1 MNEQRKLQRIRAG
14 YLPGL
19 NDDEVQWQTLDFKSR
34 DGQVLEVCVPV
45 LTAPQMQALACRV
58 RTAAAIHLRPM
69 PVAEIIDAVDRAM
82 ARLLDRNDIYR
93 QQAEAWLPVVSGYDA
108 DMVRLGLTGF
118 FKTFRAAQLKRF
130 VAEDFAN
137 PAVLDGFQPA
147 AKGGAVRAF
156 GPDLLV
162 HSWAGNVP
170 ALSLWSLVCGLL
182 VKAPAIGK
190 LASAEPL
197 FAGWFAPAG
206 RGSPAAGRLPGR
218 GVVARCRR
226 GGGRR
231 ALCPG
236 RYGAGL
242 WRQSDA
248 GCTAPS
254 SARDDALL
262 PHGHKL
268 GFGLIGAQALD
279 TLKAPAMARQAA
291 WDVMRYDQQGCY
303 SPHVFYVQRGAPVS
317 PRAFADYLAAE
328 LANLQ
333 RRFARRELDL
343 EEGAALARWQQN
355 MEWGGEA
362 HQLLG
367 PVDAPWSVAYSESLQ
382 PLAPTALY
390 RTIAVVAVDRLDA
403 VLPVVA
409 TQRDYLQTAGI
420 AAGPEELY
428 RLAGLLGA
436 AGVTRISAIGSM
448 SMPEAGWHHD
458 GRFNLLDLV
467 RMTEIEQSANWRPS
481 RWPLMRTEGV
491 DTAVAFM
498 EFKQARFSY
507 PGRAPVVD
515 GVDWQVGAGEFHC
528 LLGRSGCGKTTLLKL
543 AAGLL
548 GPPVGPYLAA
558 RQQLAAPGPQ
568 LGFMFQAPTLLDWH
582 TVIDNV
588 LLPVSLQRKPTQ
600 RINRRP
606 CSCWSNWVLPP
617 IHGFTQASSRAD
629 NKVAWLW
636 REP

>member
-1 MNEQRKLQRIRAG
+1 MSKQRKVQRIKAG

-19 NDDEVQWQTLDFKSR
+19 GDEEVQWQTLDFESR
-34 DGQVLEVCVPV
+34 DGQRLEVSVPV

-58 RTAAAIHLRPM
+58 RKAAAIHLRPM

-182 VKAPAIGK
+182 VKSPAIGK

-197 FAGWFAPAG
+197 FAGWFARLLAEVHPPLADCLAVVWWRGAG
-206 RGSPAAGRLPGR
+206 GEEADALYAQADTVLAYGGNQTLDALRRRLPVTTR
-218 GVVARCRR
+218 F
-226 GGGRR
+226 
-231 ALCPG
+231 
-236 RYGAGL
+236 
-242 WRQSDA
+242 
-248 GCTAPS
+248 
-254 SARDDALL
+254 L

-268 GFGLIGAQALD
+268 GFGLIDAQALD
-279 TLKAPAMARQAA
+279 TLKAPDMARLAA

-367 PVDAPWSVAYSESLQ
+367 PVDAPWSVAYSEILQ

-409 TQRDYLQTAGI
+409 AQRDYLQTAGI

-467 RMTEIEQSANWRPS
+467 RMTEIEQSA
-481 RWPLMRTEGV
+481 E
-491 DTAVAFM
+491 
-498 EFKQARFSY
+498 
-507 PGRAPVVD
+507 
-515 GVDWQVGAGEFHC
+515 
-528 LLGRSGCGKTTLLKL
+528 L
-543 AAGLL
+543 AAQ
-548 GPPVGPYLAA
+548 PLA
-558 RQQLAAPGPQ
+558 
-568 LGFMFQAPTLLDWH
+568 
-582 TVIDNV
+582 
-588 LLPVSLQRKPTQ
+588 SY
-600 RINRRP
+600 
-606 CSCWSNWVLPP
+606 
-617 IHGFTQASSRAD
+617 AD
-629 NKVAWLW
+629 
-636 REP
+636 

>member
-1 MNEQRKLQRIRAG
+1 MSEQRKVQRIRAG

-19 NDDEVQWQTLDFKSR
+19 GDDEVQWQTLDFKSR
-34 DGQVLEVCVPV
+34 DGQVLQVSVPL

-58 RTAAAIHLRPM
+58 RKAAAIHLRAM

-197 FAGWFAPAG
+197 FAGWFARLLAEVHPPLADCLAVVWWRGAG
-206 RGSPAAGRLPGR
+206 GEEADALYAQADTVLAYGGNQTLDALRRRLPVTTR
-218 GVVARCRR
+218 F
-226 GGGRR
+226 
-231 ALCPG
+231 
-236 RYGAGL
+236 
-242 WRQSDA
+242 
-248 GCTAPS
+248 
-254 SARDDALL
+254 L

-268 GFGLIGAQALD
+268 GFGLIDAQALD
-279 TLKAPAMARQAA
+279 TLKAPAMARLAA

-317 PRAFADYLAAE
+317 ARAFADYLAAE

-409 TQRDYLQTAGI
+409 AQRDYLQTAGI

-467 RMTEIEQSANWRPS
+467 RMTEIEQSA
-481 RWPLMRTEGV
+481 E
-491 DTAVAFM
+491 
-498 EFKQARFSY
+498 
-507 PGRAPVVD
+507 
-515 GVDWQVGAGEFHC
+515 
-528 LLGRSGCGKTTLLKL
+528 L
-543 AAGLL
+543 AAQ
-548 GPPVGPYLAA
+548 PLA
-558 RQQLAAPGPQ
+558 
-568 LGFMFQAPTLLDWH
+568 
-582 TVIDNV
+582 
-588 LLPVSLQRKPTQ
+588 SY
-600 RINRRP
+600 
-606 CSCWSNWVLPP
+606 
-617 IHGFTQASSRAD
+617 AD
-629 NKVAWLW
+629 
-636 REP
+636 

>member
-1 MNEQRKLQRIRAG
+1 MSEQRKVQRIKAG

-19 NDDEVQWQTLDFKSR
+19 GDEEVQWQTLDFEPR
-34 DGQVLEVCVPV
+34 DGQRLEVSVPV

-58 RTAAAIHLRPM
+58 RKAAAIHLRPM
-69 PVAEIIDAVDRAM
+69 PVAEIIDVVDRAM
-82 ARLLDRNDIYR
+82 ARLLDRNDTYR

-197 FAGWFAPAG
+197 FAGWFARLLAEVHPPLADCLAVVWWRGAG
-206 RGSPAAGRLPGR
+206 GEEADALYAQADTVLAYGGNQTLDALRRRLPVTTR
-218 GVVARCRR
+218 F
-226 GGGRR
+226 
-231 ALCPG
+231 
-236 RYGAGL
+236 
-242 WRQSDA
+242 
-248 GCTAPS
+248 
-254 SARDDALL
+254 L

-279 TLKAPAMARQAA
+279 TLKAPGMARLAA

-343 EEGAALARWQQN
+343 EEGAALVRWQQN

-382 PLAPTALY
+382 PLVPTALY

-409 TQRDYLQTAGI
+409 AQRDYLQTAGI
-420 AAGPEELY
+420 AASPEELY

-436 AGVTRISAIGSM
+436 VGVTRISAIGSM

-467 RMTEIEQSANWRPS
+467 RMTEIEQSA
-481 RWPLMRTEGV
+481 E
-491 DTAVAFM
+491 
-498 EFKQARFSY
+498 
-507 PGRAPVVD
+507 
-515 GVDWQVGAGEFHC
+515 
-528 LLGRSGCGKTTLLKL
+528 L
-543 AAGLL
+543 AAQ
-548 GPPVGPYLAA
+548 PLA
-558 RQQLAAPGPQ
+558 
-568 LGFMFQAPTLLDWH
+568 
-582 TVIDNV
+582 
-588 LLPVSLQRKPTQ
+588 SY
-600 RINRRP
+600 
-606 CSCWSNWVLPP
+606 
-617 IHGFTQASSRAD
+617 AD
-629 NKVAWLW
+629 
-636 REP
+636 

>member
-1 MNEQRKLQRIRAG
+1 MSEQRKVQRIRAG

-19 NDDEVQWQTLDFKSR
+19 GDDEVQWQTLDFKSR
-34 DGQVLEVCVPV
+34 DGQELEVCVPL

-58 RTAAAIHLRPM
+58 RKAAAIHLRPM

-93 QQAEAWLPVVSGYDA
+93 QQAEAWLPVVSGYDT

-197 FAGWFAPAG
+197 FAGWFARLLAEVHPPLAG
-206 RGSPAAGRLPGR
+206 CLAVVWWRGAGGEEADALYAQADTVLAYGGNQTLDALRRRLPVTTR
-218 GVVARCRR
+218 F
-226 GGGRR
+226 
-231 ALCPG
+231 
-236 RYGAGL
+236 
-242 WRQSDA
+242 
-248 GCTAPS
+248 
-254 SARDDALL
+254 L

-268 GFGLIGAQALD
+268 GFGLIDAQALD
-279 TLKAPAMARQAA
+279 TLKAPAMARLAA

-303 SPHVFYVQRGAPVS
+303 SPHVFYVRRGAPVS

-367 PVDAPWSVAYSESLQ
+367 PVDAPWSVAYSERLQ

-390 RTIAVVAVDRLDA
+390 RTVAVVAVDRLDA
-403 VLPVVA
+403 ALPVVA
-409 TQRDYLQTAGI
+409 AQRDYLQTAGI

-467 RMTEIEQSANWRPS
+467 RMTEIEQSA
-481 RWPLMRTEGV
+481 E
-491 DTAVAFM
+491 
-498 EFKQARFSY
+498 
-507 PGRAPVVD
+507 
-515 GVDWQVGAGEFHC
+515 
-528 LLGRSGCGKTTLLKL
+528 L
-543 AAGLL
+543 AAQ
-548 GPPVGPYLAA
+548 PLAA
-558 RQQLAAPGPQ
+558 Y
-568 LGFMFQAPTLLDWH
+568 
-582 TVIDNV
+582 
-588 LLPVSLQRKPTQ
+588 
-600 RINRRP
+600 
-606 CSCWSNWVLPP
+606 
-617 IHGFTQASSRAD
+617 AD
-629 NKVAWLW
+629 
-636 REP
+636 

>member
-1 MNEQRKLQRIRAG
+1 MSEQRKLQRIKAG

-19 NDDEVQWQTLDFKSR
+19 ADDEVQWQTLGFESR
-34 DGQVLEVCVPV
+34 DGQRLEVSVPV
-45 LTAPQMQALACRV
+45 LTAPQMRALAARV
-58 RTAAAIHLRPM
+58 RAAACVHLRSM

-197 FAGWFAPAG
+197 FAGWFARLLAEVHPPLADCLAVVWWRGAG
-206 RGSPAAGRLPGR
+206 GEEADALYAQADTVLAYGGNQTLDALRRRLPVTTR
-218 GVVARCRR
+218 F
-226 GGGRR
+226 
-231 ALCPG
+231 
-236 RYGAGL
+236 
-242 WRQSDA
+242 
-248 GCTAPS
+248 
-254 SARDDALL
+254 L

-279 TLKAPAMARQAA
+279 TLKAPGMARLAA

-343 EEGAALARWQQN
+343 EEAAALARWQQN

-367 PVDAPWSVAYSESLQ
+367 PVDAPWSVAYSEDLQ

-403 VLPVVA
+403 VLPVVTA
-409 TQRDYLQTAGI
+409 QRDYLQTAGI

-467 RMTEIEQSANWRPS
+467 RMTEIEQSA
-481 RWPLMRTEGV
+481 E
-491 DTAVAFM
+491 
-498 EFKQARFSY
+498 
-507 PGRAPVVD
+507 
-515 GVDWQVGAGEFHC
+515 
-528 LLGRSGCGKTTLLKL
+528 L
-543 AAGLL
+543 AAQ
-548 GPPVGPYLAA
+548 PLA
-558 RQQLAAPGPQ
+558 
-568 LGFMFQAPTLLDWH
+568 
-582 TVIDNV
+582 
-588 LLPVSLQRKPTQ
+588 SY
-600 RINRRP
+600 
-606 CSCWSNWVLPP
+606 
-617 IHGFTQASSRAD
+617 AD
-629 NKVAWLW
+629 
-636 REP
+636 

>member
-1 MNEQRKLQRIRAG
+1 MSEQRKVQRIRAG

-19 NDDEVQWQTLDFKSR
+19 GDDEVQWQTLDFKSR
-34 DGQVLEVCVPV
+34 DDQVLEVCVPL

-58 RTAAAIHLRPM
+58 RKAAAIHLRPM

-93 QQAEAWLPVVSGYDA
+93 QQAEAWLPVVSGYDT

-197 FAGWFAPAG
+197 FAGWFARLLAEVHPPLADCLAVVWWRGAG
-206 RGSPAAGRLPGR
+206 GEEADALYAQADTVLAYGGNQTLDALRRRLPVTTR
-218 GVVARCRR
+218 F
-226 GGGRR
+226 
-231 ALCPG
+231 
-236 RYGAGL
+236 
-242 WRQSDA
+242 
-248 GCTAPS
+248 
-254 SARDDALL
+254 L

-279 TLKAPAMARQAA
+279 TLKAPAMARLAA

-317 PRAFADYLAAE
+317 ARAFADYLAAE

-409 TQRDYLQTAGI
+409 AQRDYLQTAGI

-467 RMTEIEQSANWRPS
+467 RMTEIEQSA
-481 RWPLMRTEGV
+481 E
-491 DTAVAFM
+491 
-498 EFKQARFSY
+498 
-507 PGRAPVVD
+507 
-515 GVDWQVGAGEFHC
+515 
-528 LLGRSGCGKTTLLKL
+528 L
-543 AAGLL
+543 AAQ
-548 GPPVGPYLAA
+548 PLAA
-558 RQQLAAPGPQ
+558 Y
-568 LGFMFQAPTLLDWH
+568 
-582 TVIDNV
+582 
-588 LLPVSLQRKPTQ
+588 
-600 RINRRP
+600 
-606 CSCWSNWVLPP
+606 
-617 IHGFTQASSRAD
+617 AD
-629 NKVAWLW
+629 
-636 REP
+636 

>member
-1 MNEQRKLQRIRAG
+1 MTEQRKVQRIKAG

-19 NDDEVQWQTLDFKSR
+19 CDDEVQWHVLHFER
-34 DGQVLEVCVPV
+34 DGAQLQVSVPM
-45 LTAPQMQALACRV
+45 LTATQMQALANRV
-58 RTAAAIHLRPM
+58 RDAADRHLRNM
-69 PVAEIIDAVDRAM
+69 TVAQIIDVIDRAM
-82 ARLLDRNDIYR
+82 ARLLDRGDSYR

-156 GPDLLV
+156 GPDLLA

-197 FAGWFAPAG
+197 FAGWFARLLAEVHPPLADCLAVVWWRGAG
-206 RGSPAAGRLPGR
+206 GEEADALYAQADTVLAYGGNQTLDALRRRLPVTTR
-218 GVVARCRR
+218 F
-226 GGGRR
+226 
-231 ALCPG
+231 
-236 RYGAGL
+236 
-242 WRQSDA
+242 
-248 GCTAPS
+248 
-254 SARDDALL
+254 L

-279 TLKAPAMARQAA
+279 TLKAPSLARLAA

-303 SPHVFYVQRGAPVS
+303 SPHVFYVQRGAAVA

-333 RRFARRELDL
+333 HRFARRELNL
-343 EEGAALARWQQN
+343 EEAAAVAKWHQAV
-355 MEWGGEA
+355 EWAGDE
-362 HQLLG
+362 HQRLG
-367 PVDAPWSVAYSESLQ
+367 PVDAPWSVAFSESLQ
-382 PLAPTALY
+382 PLTPSALY

-409 TQRDYLQTAGI
+409 AQREFLQTAGI

-428 RLAGLLGA
+428 RLADLLGA

-467 RMTEIEQSANWRPS
+467 RMTEIEQSAEWAAQ
-481 RWPLMRTEGV
+481 PL
-491 DTAVAFM
+491 
-498 EFKQARFSY
+498 
-507 PGRAPVVD
+507 
-515 GVDWQVGAGEFHC
+515 AG
-528 LLGRSGCGKTTLLKL
+528 
-543 AAGLL
+543 
-548 GPPVGPYLAA
+548 Y
-558 RQQLAAPGPQ
+558 
-568 LGFMFQAPTLLDWH
+568 
-582 TVIDNV
+582 
-588 LLPVSLQRKPTQ
+588 
-600 RINRRP
+600 
-606 CSCWSNWVLPP
+606 
-617 IHGFTQASSRAD
+617 AD
-629 NKVAWLW
+629 
-636 REP
+636 

>member
-1 MNEQRKLQRIRAG
+1 MSEQRKLQRIKAG

-19 NDDEVQWQTLDFKSR
+19 NDEEVQWQTLDFGSR
-34 DGQVLEVCVPV
+34 DGQLLEVSVPV

-58 RTAAAIHLRPM
+58 RKAAAAHLRPM

-197 FAGWFAPAG
+197 FAGWFARLLAEVHPPLADCLAVVWWRGAG
-206 RGSPAAGRLPGR
+206 GEEADALYAQADTVLAYGGNQTLDALRRRLPVTTR
-218 GVVARCRR
+218 F
-226 GGGRR
+226 
-231 ALCPG
+231 
-236 RYGAGL
+236 
-242 WRQSDA
+242 
-248 GCTAPS
+248 
-254 SARDDALL
+254 L

-279 TLKAPAMARQAA
+279 TLKAPAMARLAA

-343 EEGAALARWQQN
+343 EEAAALARWQQN

-367 PVDAPWSVAYSESLQ
+367 PVDAPWSVAYSEDLQ

-403 VLPVVA
+403 MLPVVTA
-409 TQRDYLQTAGI
+409 QRDYLQTAGI

-467 RMTEIEQSANWRPS
+467 RMTEIEQSA
-481 RWPLMRTEGV
+481 E
-491 DTAVAFM
+491 
-498 EFKQARFSY
+498 
-507 PGRAPVVD
+507 
-515 GVDWQVGAGEFHC
+515 
-528 LLGRSGCGKTTLLKL
+528 L
-543 AAGLL
+543 AAQ
-548 GPPVGPYLAA
+548 PLA
-558 RQQLAAPGPQ
+558 
-568 LGFMFQAPTLLDWH
+568 
-582 TVIDNV
+582 
-588 LLPVSLQRKPTQ
+588 SY
-600 RINRRP
+600 
-606 CSCWSNWVLPP
+606 
-617 IHGFTQASSRAD
+617 AD
-629 NKVAWLW
+629 
-636 REP
+636 

>member
-1 MNEQRKLQRIRAG
+1 MSKQRKVQRIKAG

-19 NDDEVQWQTLDFKSR
+19 GDEEVQWQTLDFTSR
-34 DGQVLEVCVPV
+34 DGRVLQVSVPV

-58 RTAAAIHLRPM
+58 RKAAAAHLRPM
-69 PVAEIIDAVDRAM
+69 PVADIIDAVDRAM

-197 FAGWFAPAG
+197 FAGWFARLLAEVHPPLADCLAVVWWRGAG
-206 RGSPAAGRLPGR
+206 GEEADALYAQADTVLAYGGNHTLDALRRRLPVTTR
-218 GVVARCRR
+218 F
-226 GGGRR
+226 
-231 ALCPG
+231 
-236 RYGAGL
+236 
-242 WRQSDA
+242 
-248 GCTAPS
+248 
-254 SARDDALL
+254 L

-268 GFGLIGAQALD
+268 GFGLIDAQALD
-279 TLKAPAMARQAA
+279 TLKAPAMARLAA

-317 PRAFADYLAAE
+317 ARAFADYLAAE

-409 TQRDYLQTAGI
+409 AQRDYLQTAGI

-448 SMPEAGWHHD
+448 SMPEAD
-458 GRFNLLDLV
+458 GT
-467 RMTEIEQSANWRPS
+467 MT
-481 RWPLMRTEGV
+481 
-491 DTAVAFM
+491 
-498 EFKQARFSY
+498 
-507 PGRAPVVD
+507 
-515 GVDWQVGAGEFHC
+515 GA
-528 LLGRSGCGKTTLLKL
+528 ST
-543 AAGLL
+543 
-548 GPPVGPYLAA
+548 
-558 RQQLAAPGPQ
+558 
-568 LGFMFQAPTLLDWH
+568 
-582 TVIDNV
+582 
-588 LLPVSLQRKPTQ
+588 
-600 RINRRP
+600 
-606 CSCWSNWVLPP
+606 CWIWC
-617 IHGFTQASSRAD
+617 A
-629 NKVAWLW
+629 
-636 REP
+636 

>member
-1 MNEQRKLQRIRAG
+1 MSEQRKLQRIKAG

-19 NDDEVQWQTLDFKSR
+19 GDDEVQWQTLDFGSR
-34 DGQVLEVCVPV
+34 DGQRLEVSVPV

-58 RTAAAIHLRPM
+58 RKAAAAHLRPM

-93 QQAEAWLPVVSGYDA
+93 QQAEAWLPVVSGYDS

-130 VAEDFAN
+130 VAEDFPN

-197 FAGWFAPAG
+197 FAGWFARLLAEAHPPLADCLAVVWWRGAG
-206 RGSPAAGRLPGR
+206 GEEADALYDQADTVLAYGGNQTLDALRRRLPVTTR
-218 GVVARCRR
+218 F
-226 GGGRR
+226 
-231 ALCPG
+231 
-236 RYGAGL
+236 
-242 WRQSDA
+242 
-248 GCTAPS
+248 
-254 SARDDALL
+254 L

-279 TLKAPAMARQAA
+279 TLKAPGMARLAA

-409 TQRDYLQTAGI
+409 AQRDYLQTAGI
-420 AAGPEELY
+420 AGGPEELY

-467 RMTEIEQSANWRPS
+467 RMTEIEQSA
-481 RWPLMRTEGV
+481 E
-491 DTAVAFM
+491 
-498 EFKQARFSY
+498 
-507 PGRAPVVD
+507 
-515 GVDWQVGAGEFHC
+515 
-528 LLGRSGCGKTTLLKL
+528 L
-543 AAGLL
+543 AAQ
-548 GPPVGPYLAA
+548 PLA
-558 RQQLAAPGPQ
+558 
-568 LGFMFQAPTLLDWH
+568 DY
-582 TVIDNV
+582 
-588 LLPVSLQRKPTQ
+588 
-600 RINRRP
+600 
-606 CSCWSNWVLPP
+606 
-617 IHGFTQASSRAD
+617 AD
-629 NKVAWLW
+629 
-636 REP
+636 

>member
-1 MNEQRKLQRIRAG
+1 MSEQRKLQRIRAG

-19 NDDEVQWQTLDFKSR
+19 GDDEVQWQTLDFKSGNGR
-34 DGQVLEVCVPV
+34 GLEVCVPV
-45 LTAPQMQALACRV
+45 LTAPQMQALASRV

-137 PAVLDGFQPA
+137 PAVLDGFQPT

-170 ALSLWSLVCGLL
+170 ALSLWSLICGLL

-197 FAGWFAPAG
+197 FAGWFARLLAEVHPPLADCLAVVWWRGAG
-206 RGSPAAGRLPGR
+206 GEEADALYAQADTVLAYGGNQTLDALRRRLPVTTR
-218 GVVARCRR
+218 F
-226 GGGRR
+226 
-231 ALCPG
+231 
-236 RYGAGL
+236 
-242 WRQSDA
+242 
-248 GCTAPS
+248 
-254 SARDDALL
+254 L

-279 TLKAPAMARQAA
+279 TLKAPAMARLAA

-303 SPHVFYVQRGAPVS
+303 SPHVFYVQSGAPIS

-403 VLPVVA
+403 VLSVVA
-409 TQRDYLQTAGI
+409 AQRDYLQTAGI

-467 RMTEIEQSANWRPS
+467 RMTEIEQSA
-481 RWPLMRTEGV
+481 E
-491 DTAVAFM
+491 
-498 EFKQARFSY
+498 
-507 PGRAPVVD
+507 
-515 GVDWQVGAGEFHC
+515 
-528 LLGRSGCGKTTLLKL
+528 L
-543 AAGLL
+543 AAQ
-548 GPPVGPYLAA
+548 PLA
-558 RQQLAAPGPQ
+558 
-568 LGFMFQAPTLLDWH
+568 
-582 TVIDNV
+582 
-588 LLPVSLQRKPTQ
+588 SY
-600 RINRRP
+600 
-606 CSCWSNWVLPP
+606 
-617 IHGFTQASSRAD
+617 AD
-629 NKVAWLW
+629 
-636 REP
+636 

>member
-1 MNEQRKLQRIRAG
+1 MSKQRKVQRIKAG

-19 NDDEVQWQTLDFKSR
+19 GDEEVQWQTLDFTSR
-34 DGQVLEVCVPV
+34 DGRVLQVSVPV

-58 RTAAAIHLRPM
+58 RKAAAAHLRPM
-69 PVAEIIDAVDRAM
+69 PVADIIDAVDRAM

-197 FAGWFAPAG
+197 FAGWFARLLAEVHPPLADCLAVVWWRGAG
-206 RGSPAAGRLPGR
+206 GEEADALYAQADTVLAYGGNQTLDALRRRLPVTTR
-218 GVVARCRR
+218 F
-226 GGGRR
+226 
-231 ALCPG
+231 
-236 RYGAGL
+236 
-242 WRQSDA
+242 
-248 GCTAPS
+248 
-254 SARDDALL
+254 L

-268 GFGLIGAQALD
+268 GFGLIDAQALD
-279 TLKAPAMARQAA
+279 TLKAPAMARLAA

-317 PRAFADYLAAE
+317 ARAFADYLAAE

-409 TQRDYLQTAGI
+409 AQRDYLQTAGI

-467 RMTEIEQSANWRPS
+467 RMTEIEQSA
-481 RWPLMRTEGV
+481 E
-491 DTAVAFM
+491 
-498 EFKQARFSY
+498 
-507 PGRAPVVD
+507 
-515 GVDWQVGAGEFHC
+515 
-528 LLGRSGCGKTTLLKL
+528 L
-543 AAGLL
+543 AAQ
-548 GPPVGPYLAA
+548 PLA
-558 RQQLAAPGPQ
+558 
-568 LGFMFQAPTLLDWH
+568 DY
-582 TVIDNV
+582 
-588 LLPVSLQRKPTQ
+588 
-600 RINRRP
+600 
-606 CSCWSNWVLPP
+606 
-617 IHGFTQASSRAD
+617 AD
-629 NKVAWLW
+629 
-636 REP
+636 

>member
-1 MNEQRKLQRIRAG
+1 MSEQRKLQRIRAG

-19 NDDEVQWQTLDFKSR
+19 GDDEVQWQTLDFKSR
-34 DGQVLEVCVPV
+34 DGQVLQVSVPL

-58 RTAAAIHLRPM
+58 RKAAAIHLRPM

-93 QQAEAWLPVVSGYDA
+93 QQAEAWLPVVSGYDT

-197 FAGWFAPAG
+197 FAGWFARLLAEVHPPLADCLAVVWWRGAG
-206 RGSPAAGRLPGR
+206 GEEADALYAQADTVLAYGGNQTLDALRRRLPVTTR
-218 GVVARCRR
+218 F
-226 GGGRR
+226 
-231 ALCPG
+231 
-236 RYGAGL
+236 
-242 WRQSDA
+242 
-248 GCTAPS
+248 
-254 SARDDALL
+254 L

-268 GFGLIGAQALD
+268 GFGLIDAQALD
-279 TLKAPAMARQAA
+279 TLKAPAMARLAA

-303 SPHVFYVQRGAPVS
+303 SPHVFYVQRGAPVT

-409 TQRDYLQTAGI
+409 AQRDYLQTAGI

-467 RMTEIEQSANWRPS
+467 RMTEIEQSA
-481 RWPLMRTEGV
+481 E
-491 DTAVAFM
+491 
-498 EFKQARFSY
+498 
-507 PGRAPVVD
+507 
-515 GVDWQVGAGEFHC
+515 
-528 LLGRSGCGKTTLLKL
+528 L
-543 AAGLL
+543 AAQ
-548 GPPVGPYLAA
+548 PLAA
-558 RQQLAAPGPQ
+558 Y
-568 LGFMFQAPTLLDWH
+568 
-582 TVIDNV
+582 
-588 LLPVSLQRKPTQ
+588 
-600 RINRRP
+600 
-606 CSCWSNWVLPP
+606 
-617 IHGFTQASSRAD
+617 AD
-629 NKVAWLW
+629 
-636 REP
+636 

>member
-1 MNEQRKLQRIRAG
+1 MSEQRKLQRIKAG

-19 NDDEVQWQTLDFKSR
+19 GDEEVQWQTLDFESR
-34 DGQVLEVCVPV
+34 DGQVLEVSVPV

-58 RTAAAIHLRPM
+58 RKAAAIHLRPM

-197 FAGWFAPAG
+197 FAGWFARLLAEVHPPLADCLAVVWWRGAG
-206 RGSPAAGRLPGR
+206 GEEADALYAQADTVLAYGGNQTLDALRRRLPVTTR
-218 GVVARCRR
+218 F
-226 GGGRR
+226 
-231 ALCPG
+231 
-236 RYGAGL
+236 
-242 WRQSDA
+242 
-248 GCTAPS
+248 
-254 SARDDALL
+254 L

-279 TLKAPAMARQAA
+279 TLKAPGMARLAA

-355 MEWGGEA
+355 MEWGGDA

-382 PLAPTALY
+382 PLVPTALY

-409 TQRDYLQTAGI
+409 AQRDYLQTAGI
-420 AAGPEELY
+420 AASPEELY

-436 AGVTRISAIGSM
+436 VGVTRISAIGSM

-467 RMTEIEQSANWRPS
+467 RMTEIEQSA
-481 RWPLMRTEGV
+481 E
-491 DTAVAFM
+491 
-498 EFKQARFSY
+498 
-507 PGRAPVVD
+507 
-515 GVDWQVGAGEFHC
+515 
-528 LLGRSGCGKTTLLKL
+528 L
-543 AAGLL
+543 AAQ
-548 GPPVGPYLAA
+548 PLA
-558 RQQLAAPGPQ
+558 
-568 LGFMFQAPTLLDWH
+568 
-582 TVIDNV
+582 
-588 LLPVSLQRKPTQ
+588 SY
-600 RINRRP
+600 
-606 CSCWSNWVLPP
+606 
-617 IHGFTQASSRAD
+617 AD
-629 NKVAWLW
+629 
-636 REP
+636 